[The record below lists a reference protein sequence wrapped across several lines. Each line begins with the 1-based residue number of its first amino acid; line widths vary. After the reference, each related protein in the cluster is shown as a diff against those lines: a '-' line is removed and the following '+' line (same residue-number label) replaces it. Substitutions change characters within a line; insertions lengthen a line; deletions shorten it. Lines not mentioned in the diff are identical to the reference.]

1 MGPPSQKPFVF
12 SDEFVVHYRS
22 LWLVGLSVVANT
34 ADADDVMQE
43 AAIIGLRKQEL
54 FQAGTS
60 FRAWMGEIVRNVAL
74 NRRRQSRRELKRFGQ
89 RTDSQSVEVSRAT
102 PQAHPVSADGRLLST
117 QEALDDRMC
126 EALTRIDP
134 VSRACLLLRTI
145 DGLNYDQISDL
156 MNIPKG
162 TAMSNVFRARHAL
175 AAFLTAKDSASTV
188 PTPPTRRPNTA
199 R

>member
-1 MGPPSQKPFVF
+1 MGTPSQKPFDF
-12 SDEFVVHYRS
+12 SEEFALHYRS
-22 LWLVGLSVVANT
+22 LWLVGLSVVGNT

-43 AAIIGLRKQEL
+43 AAIVGLRKQGT

-74 NRRRQSRRELKRFGQ
+74 NRRRQSRRELRRFGQ
-89 RTDSQSVEVSRAT
+89 RTELGSVELTHTT
-102 PQAHPVSADGRLLST
+102 PPAHPVSADGRLLHT

-126 EALTRIDP
+126 EALLHIDP

-145 DGLNYDQISDL
+145 DSLNYDQISEI

-175 AAFLTAKDSASTV
+175 ADILNAERST
-188 PTPPTRRPNTA
+188 PERDTR
-199 R
+199 